1 MNQSINPI
9 LSGIANWLLAML
21 AICLSFEFCH
31 LCSWG
36 LGASI
41 IIIPV
46 FAYTLYYARQF
57 TTAMGKLVATH
68 LAQQFLSG
76 DILCPNDTPIDN
88 TPKPPTNNDIAMK
101 RLDLFHSQFEK
112 SQEELAKEVIQQK
125 ELKLQKILQYPTD
138 TFCRIGL
145 IENETFQIREC
156 VEYLVKNEKVLSL
169 PDLRIERRPD
179 ITQIS
184 LKNFAWKYQYKL
196 PGQLA
201 AQFVMTTFREW
212 FADSTLYT
220 VLKNLKTT
228 SGNHAIPIDTHIL
241 KKY

>member
-41 IIIPV
+41 VITPV
-46 FAYTLYYARQF
+46 FAYTLYYARHL

-76 DILCPNDTPIDN
+76 DILCPNDTPVNN
-88 TPKPPTNNDIAMK
+88 TPKSPTNNDIAMK

-125 ELKLQKILQYPTD
+125 ELKLQKILQYTTD
-138 TFCRIGL
+138 TFCRIG
-145 IENETFQIREC
+145 
-156 VEYLVKNEKVLSL
+156 
-169 PDLRIERRPD
+169 
-179 ITQIS
+179 
-184 LKNFAWKYQYKL
+184 
-196 PGQLA
+196 
-201 AQFVMTTFREW
+201 
-212 FADSTLYT
+212 
-220 VLKNLKTT
+220 
-228 SGNHAIPIDTHIL
+228 
-241 KKY
+241 